1 MKEENG
7 FNYVIVKKNNT
18 MEIIVANLIDLIKE
32 RSLKP
37 GDKLPPE
44 RELSAVMHVSRPSL
58 REALKALQ
66 LINIIDIRQG
76 AGAFVKNL
84 EPQNIVE
91 HLDIVFSLDSS
102 LYHDLYNARRVLESS
117 IAKIAAEM
125 ITEQELNA
133 IEENV
138 RQAANAVN
146 DPEKFL
152 ELDYELHNLILLASK
167 NRILPVFM
175 QSITKLNLIVR
186 EKSNSNL
193 SIRKRSVVDH
203 QKILDA
209 LKNRD
214 PQSAATAME
223 NHLTNVETG
232 LIGATMNEGEVK

>member
-1 MKEENG
+1 MKEENE
-7 FNYVIVKKNNT
+7 FNYGIVKKNNT

-32 RSLKP
+32 RRLKP

-102 LYHDLYNARRVLESS
+102 LYRDLYNARRVLESS

-133 IEENV
+133 IEENI

-146 DPEKFL
+146 NPEEFL
-152 ELDYELHNLILLASK
+152 KLDYELHNLILLAAK

-193 SIRKRSVVDH
+193 NIRKRSAADH

-209 LKNRD
+209 LMNRD

-223 NHLTNVETG
+223 NHLINVEAG
-232 LIGATMNEGEVK
+232 LLSTAVNEGV